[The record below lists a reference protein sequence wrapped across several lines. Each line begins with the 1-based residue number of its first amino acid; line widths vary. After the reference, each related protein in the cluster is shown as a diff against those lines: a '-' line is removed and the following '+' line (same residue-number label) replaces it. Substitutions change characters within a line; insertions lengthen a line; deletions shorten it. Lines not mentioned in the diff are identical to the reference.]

1 MTGADHIVYVID
13 DDRSSR
19 QSLEFLLTASGYR
32 VQSFASSKEFLRFSR
47 PELPGCLVLDVR
59 MPGQTGLELQE
70 ELSKIGVRVP
80 IIFMTGH
87 GDIPM
92 SVKAMKAGAAEF
104 LTKPFREDDM
114 LRSIAQAIERDR
126 VAHRERLE
134 LAELRQ
140 RHARL
145 TPRER
150 EVMASVVT
158 GLLNKQVAGELGT
171 AEKTIKA
178 HRAQVMRKMEAG
190 SLADLVR
197 MSEKLRAAESEMI

>member
-1 MTGADHIVYVID
+1 MSADDSLVYVID
-13 DDRSSR
+13 DDLSSR
-19 QSLEFLLTASGYR
+19 QSLELLIRASGFNVR
-32 VQSFASSKEFLRFSR
+32 AFASAREFLAFPHPDS
-47 PELPGCLVLDVR
+47 PSCLVLDVR
-59 MPGQTGLELQE
+59 MPGLTGLELQK
-70 ELSKIGVRVP
+70 ELARTGILFP

-92 SVKAMKAGAAEF
+92 SVQAMKAGAVEF
-104 LTKPFREDDM
+104 LTKPFREEDM
-114 LRSIAQAIERDR
+114 LRAVALAIESDR

-134 LAELRQ
+134 RDELRR

-158 GLLNKQVAGELGT
+158 GLLNKQVAAELG
-171 AEKTIKA
+171 ASEKTIKA
-178 HRAQVMRKMEAG
+178 HRARVMQKMEAG

-197 MSEKLRAAESEMI
+197 MSEKLGGKG